1 MDIIVENLY
10 LKEVDKTFNIN
21 FRKRLNILQGSNGSG
36 KSILLDYISGLR
48 MAPEEVKIKGNNNI
62 IYLNQNMYY
71 NGRLRVDE
79 YLKFIY
85 NLNNIRDYKEYF
97 FDFVALYL
105 NDVVDEIK
113 KMINKKMGDLSG
125 GERRFIYNL
134 IILSIDRE
142 WYILDEPLTAI
153 DQNRKKYLIDIIVD
167 YTLKGKGIILTSHET
182 LDFYEDMEED
192 KIEIIEI

>member
-48 MAPEEVKIKGNNNI
+48 MAPEEAKIKGNNNI

-153 DQNRKKYLIDIIVD
+153 DQNRKKYLIDIIFD
-167 YTLKGKGIILTSHET
+167 YALKGKGIILTSHET

>member
-79 YLKFIY
+79 Y
-85 NLNNIRDYKEYF
+85 
-97 FDFVALYL
+97 
-105 NDVVDEIK
+105 
-113 KMINKKMGDLSG
+113 
-125 GERRFIYNL
+125 
-134 IILSIDRE
+134 
-142 WYILDEPLTAI
+142 
-153 DQNRKKYLIDIIVD
+153 
-167 YTLKGKGIILTSHET
+167 
-182 LDFYEDMEED
+182 
-192 KIEIIEI
+192 

>member
-10 LKEVDKTFNIN
+10 LNEVDKTFNIN

-48 MAPEEVKIKGNNNI
+48 MAPEEAKIKGNNNI

-153 DQNRKKYLIDIIVD
+153 DQNRKKY
-167 YTLKGKGIILTSHET
+167 
-182 LDFYEDMEED
+182 
-192 KIEIIEI
+192 